1 VKESKKKQNYFEG
14 MENEGIS
21 QENEGL
27 RRDLDS
33 VRIGK
38 RGIAKGY
45 LGLQGTG
52 DESGTMDESEK
63 PLPCG
68 EDMESDFR
76 GIEAKPSDFAF
87 QGIERRIAEGETRN
101 AKHGFL

>member
-1 VKESKKKQNYFEG
+1 MEGKKGGFAG
-14 MENEGIS
+14 ENG
-21 QENEGL
+21 GK

-52 DESGTMDESEK
+52 DESRAMDESKK

-68 EDMESDFR
+68 EDMESNCRRF
-76 GIEAKPSDFAF
+76 EAQS
-87 QGIERRIAEGETRN
+87 IN
-101 AKHGFL
+101 AAVQSL